1 MTKLAVY
8 EKKYLK
14 KDERL
19 LNYFIEDYVYINNV
33 KTRIGITL
41 ITLFYMMIGTFKII
55 NVEILY
61 PNSLLNFIEI
71 YLGPYILP
79 WLIVIIVYT
88 IIATLVN
95 TSKYNKASQRF
106 NKYKRILQ
114 ELEAYEAQQ
123 ASSEGVTDEI

>member
-1 MTKLAVY
+1 MAKLAVY

-19 LNYFIEDYVYINNV
+19 LNYFIEDYVYVNNF
-33 KTRIGITL
+33 KTRVGITL
-41 ITLFYMMIGTFKII
+41 ITLFYIMIGTFKII

-71 YLGPYILP
+71 YLQPYILP
-79 WLIVIIVYT
+79 WLVAIIVYT
-88 IIATLVN
+88 MIATLVN
-95 TSKYNKASQRF
+95 TSKYNRASKRF
-106 NKYKRILQ
+106 SNYKKILR
-114 ELEAYEAQQ
+114 ELEEYEVQQ